1 MLAAVRRKAIERGT
15 DGSGLLGRS
24 LWAADVACGAMEV
37 AQGGGSSSAVK
48 ETEDVAGW
56 FYQLGKL
63 AGPKVRKGRW
73 LWKSLTGSR
82 EEVAEAERQMG
93 ADLAAEIR
101 RQVPLE
107 TDADVNRL
115 VATVGRR
122 VARAVADKTLRFQV
136 EVLAGGEPNAFALPG
151 GFVFVTRSLVE
162 LCERRQEELAFVVAH
177 EMAHVI
183 RGHALDRV
191 LSDSATAAA
200 ARAMPARGALGAWVR
215 QVGFRYL
222 SAAYSRD
229 RELGA
234 DALGARLAEAAGY
247 GRDGAVRLLERLERM
262 RREGLADALGLGDYF
277 ATHPPTAERIREVR
291 KAPPV

>member
-1 MLAAVRRKAIERGT
+1 M
-15 DGSGLLGRS
+15 
-24 LWAADVACGAMEV
+24 
-37 AQGGGSSSAVK
+37 
-48 ETEDVAGW
+48 AGW
-56 FYQLGKL
+56 FRQLGKL

-82 EEVAEAERQMG
+82 DEVTEAERQMG
-93 ADLAAEIR
+93 ADMAAEVR
-101 RQVPLE
+101 RQAPPE

-115 VATVGRR
+115 VETVGRR
-122 VARAVADKTLRFQV
+122 VAAAVADKTLRFQV
-136 EVLAGGEPNAFALPG
+136 EVVRSGEPNAFALPG
-151 GFVFVTRSLVE
+151 GFVFVTRPLVE
-162 LCERRQEELAFVVAH
+162 LCERRPEELAFVVGH

-200 ARAMPARGALGAWVR
+200 ARAMPGRGALGAWVR
-215 QVGFRYL
+215 HVGVRAL

-247 GRDGAVRLLERLERM
+247 GRDGAVRLLERLERL
-262 RREGLADALGLGDYF
+262 RREGLAEALGLGGYF
-277 ATHPPTAERIREVR
+277 ASHPPTAERIREV
-291 KAPPV
+291 KAAPPV